1 MTTKY
6 TIKRAYAQT
15 HTGREIYVWHIMDG
29 DFVVDACDLKRDAKY
44 WCDKWNSAEQEV
56 TLSKWGALL

>member
-1 MTTKY
+1 MNKQTY

-15 HTGREIYVWHIMDG
+15 STGREIYVWHIMNG

-44 WCDKWNSAEQEV
+44 YADKWNAEQNGV
-56 TLSKWGALL
+56 HQFVYLV

>member
-6 TIKRAYAQT
+6 TVKRAYAQT

-29 DFVVDACDLKRDAKY
+29 DFVVDACDMKRDAKY
-44 WCDKWNSAEQEV
+44 YADKWNSAEQEV
-56 TLSKWGALL
+56 TLKD